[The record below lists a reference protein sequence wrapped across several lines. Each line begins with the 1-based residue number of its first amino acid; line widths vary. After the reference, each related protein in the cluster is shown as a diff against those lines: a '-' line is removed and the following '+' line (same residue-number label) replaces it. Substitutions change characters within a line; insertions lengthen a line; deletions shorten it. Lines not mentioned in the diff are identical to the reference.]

1 MQSNITLTGIN
12 RVFCKISMA
21 LAFLFLI
28 SGTMQAQTYVNG
40 NLGTGATSNNG
51 TAAPAGTTW
60 HELQNNT
67 GNTTESNSTLGV
79 SHVSFGTTN
88 NTLADDFTVPA
99 GQTWNITTLRI
110 YSLDQVTTTTTSPY
124 NNIRVRI
131 YNGVPGAGGTV
142 VYGDMTTNR
151 FAATAYTAKR
161 AIFNSQVPTPG
172 TPTPNL
178 PVFSID
184 ATINTSLTA
193 GTYWIEWQVVN
204 TVNCFSLTSQTPGV
218 RALAGANAR
227 QSIAG
232 AWAPLIDGGSPAT
245 APDVNIELPF
255 SLNYTATGAACTAVS
270 PGNTISSVATVC
282 PSTPFNLSVQTPG
295 SGVGLAYQW
304 QSSPNNTTYTDIAAA
319 TNPTYTA
326 SQIAAT
332 WYRLRV
338 TCGANPALF
347 STPVNVAMST
357 ACYCIP
363 AASDCTDGDIITNVT
378 FGTLN
383 NPSTCGAAGYTNYT
397 TNTSITVPDVILGG
411 SSPISVTAGDG
422 TFTENVGV
430 WIDYNHNGVF
440 DASEFTAV
448 GLNAANPIVRTGN
461 IAVPATALLGT
472 TRMRVRVRFSTQLT
486 GADPCTAY
494 TFGETEDYTVNII
507 PCVQVA
513 ITGSPASSTISCG
526 GNASF
531 TVTATGSLPAYQW
544 EFKTTAA
551 AAWQLITA
559 ATSPVYSGINT
570 NVLQLTSAPVSFNG
584 YQYRAIV
591 SGACTGPDFSSAAT
605 LTVNPFALAVTPSS
619 GSVCS
624 TGGTP
629 VLLTVPN
636 NTTVTSFVNNTTG
649 AIPDAPSTTGLT
661 RAIAVSGIT
670 GSILNATLKLNISH
684 TWVGDLGI
692 ALKAPNG
699 QIMSMDYYL
708 TGTGGASAT
717 TGFVNTILN
726 SANTTPL
733 LNSGTNPWSSTFA
746 ADGTLAA
753 TVGLTDAGPTGFTP
767 TTNSWA
773 AMFAGG
779 VNGTWTLGFVD
790 GGAGDAGTFND
801 ATLAFTSGSAPATAV
816 FSPVTGLYTNAAATT
831 AYTGTAVSQVY
842 ALPTATTTYT
852 AVVSTSTCA
861 TAPQSIVITVNTP
874 VAGTPTVAS
883 QTTCATINATFSV
896 AGITGGTGLTYQWQ
910 VSTPT
915 APTFVNIAGATS
927 ATYTVSGP
935 ASAQNGNQYR
945 VVVSSAGCTATTL
958 TSTAGTLTVNPAP
971 VVVISA
977 SPSTTVI
984 PGSTVTLTAAVSPN
998 GAASYQWYNN
1008 GVAVAGATNNT
1019 LVVGIDGIG
1028 SYTVKVTDAN
1038 GCTNGA
1044 QASTPGSIVVT
1055 TTATT
1060 QLFIYPS
1067 PNTGKFQV
1075 RYFNDLNDG
1084 PNGPAILNV
1093 YDSKGSR
1100 VFTRRYVLGP
1110 GYQSMA
1116 VDLASHGKGVYRVD
1130 LLNTNGERIKTGN
1143 VLVY

>member
-1 MQSNITLTGIN
+1 MQSNTTFKRFMKVLNKTFMVLGLLCLITAA
-12 RVFCKISMA
+12 VK
-21 LAFLFLI
+21 
-28 SGTMQAQTYVNG
+28 AQPYVNG
-40 NLGTGATSNNG
+40 PLSTGATLSDG

-60 HELQNNT
+60 SELQGTNT
-67 GNTTESNSTLGV
+67 GLG
-79 SHVSFGTTN
+79 SGANISAN
-88 NTLADDFTVPA
+88 LTLADDFTVPA
-99 GQTWNITTLRI
+99 GQTWNITKVTFYAYSTGYAGTPSPFNDTRLRI
-110 YSLDQVTTTTTSPY
+110 F
-124 NNIRVRI
+124 N
-131 YNGVPGAGGTV
+131 
-142 VYGDMTTNR
+142 TNPN
-151 FAATAYTAKR
+151 T
-161 AIFNSQVPTPG
+161 G
-172 TPTPNL
+172 TPTPVFGNL
-178 PVFSID
+178 TTNVFSASSAANMFRTAVPAGTTRKIWKIE
-184 ATINTSLTA
+184 ANITTSLAA
-193 GTYWIEWQVVN
+193 GTYWIEWQHGTITGV
-204 TVNCFSLTSQTPGV
+204 TS
-218 RALAGANAR
+218 NF
-227 QSIAG
+227 
-232 AWAPLIDGGSPAT
+232 SPAKTVVGTTTQAGNNAQQHDLT
-245 APDVNIELPF
+245 ANTWVAITDGTPVGPQDFPF
-255 SLNYTATGAACTAVS
+255 QIDYTATGAACTAVS
-270 PGNTISSVATVC
+270 PGNTISSATSVC

-295 SGVGLAYQW
+295 SGVGLTYQW
-304 QSSPNNTTYTDIAAA
+304 QSSPNNTTYTDIAGA
-319 TNPTYTA
+319 TNPTYSAT
-326 SQIAAT
+326 QIAAT
-332 WYRLRV
+332 WYRLKV

-347 STPVNVAMST
+347 STPVNVIMST

-383 NPSTCGAAGYTNYT
+383 NPSACGAAGYTNYT
-397 TNTSITVPDVILGG
+397 TNTSITIPDVILGG

-448 GLNAANPIVRTGN
+448 GLNAATPIVRTGN

-486 GADPCTAY
+486 GTDPCTAY

-507 PCVQVA
+507 PCIPVA
-513 ITGSPASSTISCG
+513 ITGSPANSTISCG

-544 EFKTTAA
+544 EFRTTAA

-570 NVLQLTSAPVSFNG
+570 SSLQLTSAPVSFNG

-605 LTVNPFALAVTPSS
+605 LTVNPFTLAVTPAS

-661 RAIAVSGIT
+661 RAIAVSGVT

-708 TGTGGASAT
+708 TGTGGAAAT

-733 LNSGTNPWSSTFA
+733 LNSGVNPWSSTFA

-753 TVGLTDAGPTGFTP
+753 TVGLADAGPTGFTP
-767 TTNSWA
+767 TTSSWA

-801 ATLAFTSGSAPATAV
+801 ATLAFTSGSAPATAI

-831 AYTGTAVSQVY
+831 AYTGTAVGQVY

-874 VAGTPTVAS
+874 VAGTPTVAN
-883 QTTCATINATFSV
+883 QTTCAGINATFSV

-915 APTFVNIAGATS
+915 APAFVNIAGATS
-927 ATYTVSGP
+927 ATYAVTAP
-935 ASAQNGNQYR
+935 AAAQNGNQYR
-945 VVVSSAGCTATTL
+945 VLVSSAGCTATTL
-958 TSTAGTLTVNPAP
+958 TSTAGTLTVNPTP

-1008 GVAVAGATNNT
+1008 GVAVAGATANT
-1019 LVVGIDGIG
+1019 LVVGIDGVG

-1038 GCTNGA
+1038 GCTNAA
-1044 QASTPGSIVVT
+1044 QASTPGSIAVT
-1055 TTATT
+1055 AAATT

-1075 RYFNDLNDG
+1075 RYFNNLNDG
-1084 PNGPAILNV
+1084 QNGPAILNV
-1093 YDSKGSR
+1093 YDSKGAR
-1100 VFTRRYVLGP
+1100 VFTRRYILGP
-1110 GYQSMA
+1110 GYQAMA